1 MPYKS
6 ERIKIEGT
14 VYDRRRKLT
23 EVQKEEIRLLRRQT
37 GLSYNKIAERYGV
50 SKRMIMFVVDPEKYA
65 VAREQFKERQR
76 EGRYQVSREER
87 ASIVRE
93 HRRYKQGL
101 HKEGKI

>member
-1 MPYKS
+1 MPYRS

-23 EVQKEEIRLLRRQT
+23 EAQKEEIRLLRRQT

-50 SKRMIMFVVDPEKYA
+50 SKRMIMFVVNPEKYA

-93 HRRYKQGL
+93 HRHYKQGL